1 MKNNII
7 HKSAFLGICA
17 SLVLA
22 GCTKLLDKQPVTQT
36 VTKTGDNFVSAADAE
51 NLILGVYTAYKGY
64 SNGIEFNVLDRVV
77 NGDVISDN
85 CYAGGDNPDNIT
97 LDLFKAN
104 PLNGNISRDWADA
117 YAMIGVANLAIAQV
131 AASTDPAL
139 TADRKNQ
146 ILGEARFMRAFTYFD
161 LARLFGRVP
170 IVLIPADQ
178 TNSEK
183 LIKSVLVA
191 QSSVDS
197 VYDAILNDMWFARS
211 TVRDIGADPS
221 KWAISKGTVNAMLAK
236 IYASKP
242 TPNWDSVAY
251 YADQVI
257 PNYALV
263 SDFNFLWDNNHKN
276 NSEAIWEINFFGY
289 GANDDIGNWAP
300 SIFVGGSTGAYDGGG
315 WKKFNTPSNDL
326 INTFISENDNIRLNA
341 SVTFLDITG
350 QWTDAYWASNHYPFL
365 TKYNDPSNGI
375 NDVYLIRLADIM
387 LLRAEAFN
395 ELGDVTSAA
404 GLVDQVRARVSL
416 PPTTAANK
424 ADMTLAIEKERRLEL
439 AFEGH
444 RWFDLLRTGRAIA
457 VMNAQTDGNGINLH
471 YNVQP
476 YQLLWP
482 IPQTQLDLNPLLTQN
497 PSY

>member
-170 IVLIPADQ
+170 IVLIPYWLRNLRWILSMMPSSMICGSPDQ
-178 TNSEK
+178 
-183 LIKSVLVA
+183 L
-191 QSSVDS
+191 
-197 VYDAILNDMWFARS
+197 F
-211 TVRDIGADPS
+211 
-221 KWAISKGTVNAMLAK
+221 AISAQTHRNG
-236 IYASKP
+236 
-242 TPNWDSVAY
+242 
-251 YADQVI
+251 
-257 PNYALV
+257 
-263 SDFNFLWDNNHKN
+263 
-276 NSEAIWEINFFGY
+276 
-289 GANDDIGNWAP
+289 
-300 SIFVGGSTGAYDGGG
+300 
-315 WKKFNTPSNDL
+315 
-326 INTFISENDNIRLNA
+326 
-341 SVTFLDITG
+341 
-350 QWTDAYWASNHYPFL
+350 PF
-365 TKYNDPSNGI
+365 P
-375 NDVYLIRLADIM
+375 
-387 LLRAEAFN
+387 
-395 ELGDVTSAA
+395 
-404 GLVDQVRARVSL
+404 RAR
-416 PPTTAANK
+416 
-424 ADMTLAIEKERRLEL
+424 
-439 AFEGH
+439 
-444 RWFDLLRTGRAIA
+444 
-457 VMNAQTDGNGINLH
+457 
-471 YNVQP
+471 
-476 YQLLWP
+476 
-482 IPQTQLDLNPLLTQN
+482 
-497 PSY
+497 